1 MISEFRW
8 LVYEKVDQWE
18 LIQWLRLYVSL
29 VKFYT
34 GYSIAIPAVYLKASQ
49 VEIITA
55 MKVMSAP
62 TLIVSL
68 PKHLSKIELDAVIL
82 KLGID
87 GAYEY
92 AVLAVDGASMYGV

>member
-1 MISEFRW
+1 MFRW
-8 LVYEKVDQWE
+8 LSS
-18 LIQWLRLYVSL
+18 IQVTRLQSQL
-29 VKFYT
+29 
-34 GYSIAIPAVYLKASQ
+34 VYLKASQ

-55 MKVMSAP
+55 MKVMSAL

>member
-1 MISEFRW
+1 MFRW
-8 LVYEKVDQWE
+8 LSS
-18 LIQWLRLYVSL
+18 IQVTRLQSQL
-29 VKFYT
+29 
-34 GYSIAIPAVYLKASQ
+34 VYLKASQ